1 MMLDNI
7 KWLVPAKQNGNPDDD
22 REIVVSS
29 RIRVAR
35 NLSVF
40 PFEIKLKEKDSE
52 RLLKLSQSVIEER
65 CPGRYIDMKT
75 LTPLERE
82 SLLECH
88 LISPAF
94 HKMNKPAGL
103 YLSANGDI
111 SIMINE
117 EDHLRIQGLSGGLN
131 LTNISARVF
140 DCEEEIGEELSYAF
154 DENYGFL
161 TSCPT
166 NIGTGLRASVLLH
179 LPGLVFTSEVE
190 KVLKGALQIGM
201 AVRGIYGE
209 GSEIKGSLFQIS
221 NQHTLGLKEEDLI
234 QTIGK
239 LTHMIIDIEKKAR
252 DSIFEKAKYEFED
265 KIFRS
270 LAVLRSAR
278 ILSTDETLNLLS
290 AVRFG
295 IGTGVI
301 KNISLDII
309 NEIMLVAR
317 PANIQLYV
325 GQILEEH
332 ERDIRRAEYIRSRLS
347 GPSSIVKS
355 N

>member
-7 KWLVPAKQNGNPDDD
+7 RWLVPAKQNGDPNEE

-29 RIRVAR
+29 RIRIAR

-52 RLLKLSQSVIEER
+52 RLLKLAQSVIEER
-65 CPGRYIDMKT
+65 CPGRYINMKT

-94 HKMNKPAGL
+94 LKMNKPSGL
-103 YLSANGDI
+103 YISVNGDI

-140 DCEEEIGEELSYAF
+140 DCEEEIGEELAYAF
-154 DENYGFL
+154 DDNYGFL

-179 LPGLVFTSEVE
+179 LPGLVFTNEVE
-190 KVLKGALQIGM
+190 KVLKGEKEGTLIG
-201 AVRGIYGE
+201 GE
-209 GSEIKGSLFQIS
+209 
-221 NQHTLGLKEEDLI
+221 
-234 QTIGK
+234 
-239 LTHMIIDIEKKAR
+239 
-252 DSIFEKAKYEFED
+252 
-265 KIFRS
+265 
-270 LAVLRSAR
+270 
-278 ILSTDETLNLLS
+278 
-290 AVRFG
+290 
-295 IGTGVI
+295 
-301 KNISLDII
+301 KN
-309 NEIMLVAR
+309 NAC
-317 PANIQLYV
+317 
-325 GQILEEH
+325 
-332 ERDIRRAEYIRSRLS
+332 
-347 GPSSIVKS
+347 
-355 N
+355 